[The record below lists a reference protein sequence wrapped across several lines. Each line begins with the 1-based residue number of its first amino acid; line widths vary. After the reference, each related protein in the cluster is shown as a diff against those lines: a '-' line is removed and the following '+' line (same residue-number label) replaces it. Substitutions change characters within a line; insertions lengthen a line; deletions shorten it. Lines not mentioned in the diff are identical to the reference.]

1 MTIII
6 PIIAAMIAM
15 AALIVSPMN
24 SRFDSIDSRFAQIDQ
39 RFAQID
45 QRFAQIDQRFAQID
59 QRFAQIDEKFARLE
73 AKIDANTQRIV
84 EIESK
89 LDRIADMTILAHGNG
104 EITSDELALIWET
117 AGENDSNPSI
127 IVVAAGDLRALHNH
141 ERRAIR
147 LHLTGDRSVG
157 PEKLL
162 TAIEVME
169 LRRE

>member
-24 SRFDSIDSRFAQIDQ
+24 SRFDSIDS
-39 RFAQID
+39 
-45 QRFAQIDQRFAQID
+45 RFAQIDQRFAQID

>member
-1 MTIII
+1 MSQASSDSFDSAKSIRIVSATIII

-15 AALIVSPMN
+15 AALIVSPLN
-24 SRFDSIDSRFAQIDQ
+24 SRLDSIDS

-73 AKIDANTQRIV
+73 AKIDANTERIL

-104 EITSDELALIWET
+104 EITSDELALIW
-117 AGENDSNPSI
+117 D
-127 IVVAAGDLRALHNH
+127 VAASG
-141 ERRAIR
+141 
-147 LHLTGDRSVG
+147 G
-157 PEKLL
+157 
-162 TAIEVME
+162 
-169 LRRE
+169 

>member
-1 MTIII
+1 MPEASSDSVDNVKSLRMVSATIII

-15 AALIVSPMN
+15 AALIVSPLN

-45 QRFAQIDQRFAQID
+45 QRFAQID
-59 QRFAQIDEKFARLE
+59 EKIARLE
-73 AKIDANTQRIV
+73 TKIDANSQKIL

-117 AGENDSNPSI
+117 AG
-127 IVVAAGDLRALHNH
+127 
-141 ERRAIR
+141 
-147 LHLTGDRSVG
+147 
-157 PEKLL
+157 
-162 TAIEVME
+162 
-169 LRRE
+169 RE

>member
-24 SRFDSIDSRFAQIDQ
+24 SRFDSIDS
-39 RFAQID
+39 
-45 QRFAQIDQRFAQID
+45 RFAQIDQRFAQID

-117 AGENDSNPSI
+117 AGGE
-127 IVVAAGDLRALHNH
+127 
-141 ERRAIR
+141 
-147 LHLTGDRSVG
+147 
-157 PEKLL
+157 
-162 TAIEVME
+162 
-169 LRRE
+169 

>member
-1 MTIII
+1 MAQGSNKPREENEAASMPEASSDSVDNVKSLRMVSATIII

-15 AALIVSPMN
+15 AALIVSPLN

-45 QRFAQIDQRFAQID
+45 
-59 QRFAQIDEKFARLE
+59 EKIARLE
-73 AKIDANTQRIV
+73 TKIDANSQKIL

-117 AGENDSNPSI
+117 AG
-127 IVVAAGDLRALHNH
+127 
-141 ERRAIR
+141 
-147 LHLTGDRSVG
+147 
-157 PEKLL
+157 
-162 TAIEVME
+162 
-169 LRRE
+169 RE

>member
-45 QRFAQIDQRFAQID
+45 
-59 QRFAQIDEKFARLE
+59 EKFARLE

-89 LDRIADMTILAHGNG
+89 LNRIADMTILAHGNG

-117 AGENDSNPSI
+117 AGGE
-127 IVVAAGDLRALHNH
+127 
-141 ERRAIR
+141 
-147 LHLTGDRSVG
+147 
-157 PEKLL
+157 
-162 TAIEVME
+162 
-169 LRRE
+169 